1 MYSGAF
7 GLLNELK
14 IEIKV
19 LREQISTMQ
28 KMLDEQTANVG
39 SNLAPRISLAS
50 NDLEIEIQK
59 ERKENAKLEYEVNE
73 LTGDNNNGV
82 YAMLFVIFIIRSL
95 SQQVISL
102 RPRLSPRAPSS

>member
-73 LTGDNNNGV
+73 LTGDNGRLIELV
-82 YAMLFVIFIIRSL
+82 RSFYDRVQYLQTFVGGAAS
-95 SQQVISL
+95 
-102 RPRLSPRAPSS
+102 